1 MTSPSSS
8 GREKQGDEGLQDV
21 RLEHASRSVD
31 FVDEITE
38 RKLLRKVDY
47 RIIPMIM
54 WSLSSPIHVVCC
66 TFANILLSTSTT
78 FWTGSLLE
86 MPDFSTCKKI

>member
-8 GREKQGDEGLQDV
+8 GREEKEDEGLQDV
-21 RLEHASRSVD
+21 RLEHASGSVD
-31 FVDEITE
+31 FVDDITE

-54 WSLSSPIHVVCC
+54 WSLSSPTYIVCC

-86 MPDFSTCKKI
+86 MLDFLTCKKI